1 MTAIDQS
8 IVDPTNEQVF
18 HLKLYDDEPTDQ
30 PTDQRAGFE
39 RWQLYD
45 DELTNQPT
53 NEQVLKDDNCMMMN
67 QPTSRSDH

>member
-8 IVDPTNEQVF
+8 IVDPTNEQVS

-45 DELTNQPT
+45 DEPTNQ
-53 NEQVLKDDNCMMMN
+53 QVGLTIRRWQLYDADEA
-67 QPTSRSDH
+67 SYAYLI